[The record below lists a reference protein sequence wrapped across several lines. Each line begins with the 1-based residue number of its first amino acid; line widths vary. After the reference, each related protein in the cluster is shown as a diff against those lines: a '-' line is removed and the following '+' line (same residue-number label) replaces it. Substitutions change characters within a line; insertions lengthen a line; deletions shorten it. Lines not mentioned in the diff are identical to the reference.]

1 MNTSNEQAK
10 SNWTKTS
17 LSNASTNGVSWL
29 AHFLRFLE
37 GILSQQLLPESSTFW
52 R

>member
-1 MNTSNEQAK
+1 MNTSIKQAK
-10 SNWTKTS
+10 SNWTKT
-17 LSNASTNGVSWL
+17 LLNKASTNGVSWL
-29 AHFLRFLE
+29 AQFLRFLE